1 MRNPETIESLRLR
14 ETIADFQSKINSLGF
29 QKPQHKEFRETSA
42 SEVQKFLEDKI
53 KQQNQEYR
61 QKAEHDRQKSG
72 GYSPAFAK
80 PSDLTGYI
88 SRDTSTQI
96 NNLLEQAIHN
106 QEKGNFK
113 IRNNSGFRIATSA
126 PEKTF
131 SKLRRALSLTSM
143 SSGGD
148 HPQQKKSSLQ
158 RSQSLPTSQQFQS
171 TQQLQSDKKARSKTN
186 HNNLKKP
193 ESKKIKS
200 LIRKKTW
207 GKILSDLF
215 TSKKTETE
223 TQIYGTSR
231 GSAKPIKAKAVQP
244 SSTASLSRNSSFAS
258 SRSGPIS
265 RQNSNS
271 STRSQSFNNGLRSQQ
286 SIAGRNQNLIRSDS
300 ARSSQDS
307 FSPQNSLGS
316 HASKVSQS
324 RSGLNRSGPRR

>member
-42 SEVQKFLEDKI
+42 SEVQKFLENKVG
-53 KQQNQEYR
+53 QQNQEYL
-61 QKAEHDRQKSG
+61 QKASQNPGAPHQT
-72 GYSPAFAK
+72 
-80 PSDLTGYI
+80 PSDLFGYK
-88 SRDTSTQI
+88 SEDKATQI
-96 NNLLEQAIHN
+96 NNLLDQAIHN
-106 QEKGNFK
+106 KGGGSFES
-113 IRNNSGFRIATSA
+113 RNASA
-126 PEKTF
+126 FEMAI
-131 SKLRRALSLTSM
+131 SKLGKALSLTSM

-158 RSQSLPTSQQFQS
+158 RSQSLPTSQKPQS
-171 TQQLQSDKKARSKTN
+171 TQQLQSDKKTPSLTN
-186 HNNLKKP
+186 RKKLKKP
-193 ESKKIKS
+193 ESKKIKP
-200 LIRKKTW
+200 LIRKKTLRE
-207 GKILSDLF
+207 ILSDLF

-223 TQIYGTSR
+223 TKIYGTSR
-231 GSAKPIKAKAVQP
+231 DSAKPIKVKAGQP
-244 SSTASLSRNSSFAS
+244 SSTNTSLSRNSSFAS